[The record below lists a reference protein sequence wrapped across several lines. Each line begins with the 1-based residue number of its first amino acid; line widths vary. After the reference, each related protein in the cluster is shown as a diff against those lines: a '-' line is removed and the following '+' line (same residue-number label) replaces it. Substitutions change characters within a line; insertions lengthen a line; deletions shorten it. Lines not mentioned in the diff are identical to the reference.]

1 MSPRA
6 IVRRAAEVG
15 LDIIAI
21 TDHNMV
27 ENGQYAAAAA
37 GSSGPAVLFGMEL
50 QTTEEVHL
58 LILFPDFG
66 TAMEMQHVVYDLLP
80 PVEND
85 PDYFGDQ
92 VVVDWNDTIIRF
104 EKRLLLNSS
113 ALSVNDAAAWA
124 RAHGSLVIPSHI
136 ESPTYGIVTQLGYV
150 PEGVPFDALEV
161 ANEDRLGAVLP
172 LILAKDLPLVT
183 FSDAHYL
190 NDIGRKRIT
199 LSCGEP
205 TFPEVARALRR
216 FGNTARTREG
226 GAAGSSP

>member
-1 MSPRA
+1 MSPGA
-6 IVRRAAEVG
+6 IVRKSREVG

-50 QTTEEVHL
+50 QTSEEVHL
-58 LILFPDFG
+58 LILFPDFA
-66 TAMEMQHVVYDLLP
+66 TAMEMQRVAYDLLP
-80 PVEND
+80 PIEND

-92 VVVDWNDTIIRF
+92 VVVDGNDTIIRF

-124 RAHGSLVIPSHI
+124 RAHGGLVIPSHI
-136 ESPTYGIVTQLGYV
+136 ESPTYGIVTQLGFIT
-150 PEGVPFDALEV
+150 EDVPFDALEV
-161 ANEDRLGAVLP
+161 ANEARLDAVLP

-190 NDIGRKRIT
+190 TEIGKKRIT
-199 LSCGEP
+199 LSCDEP
-205 TFPEVARALRR
+205 TFPEVARALRS
-216 FGNTARTREG
+216 FGDTARTREER
-226 GAAGSSP
+226 A